1 MVLNTKKIEVAL
13 ARKEKTFS
21 ELYKDARISTV
32 TAGRVRKGLP
42 VQPKI
47 AGKLAAALGVDVS
60 ELIDD
65 S

>member
-1 MVLNTKKIEVAL
+1 MILSSQKIEFAL
-13 ARKEKTFS
+13 ARKGKTFR

-47 AGKLAAALGVDVS
+47 AGRLAAALGMDVS
-60 ELIDD
+60 ELVNN

>member
-1 MVLNTKKIEVAL
+1 M
-13 ARKEKTFS
+13 ARKVETFG
-21 ELYKDARISTV
+21 ELYKAARISTV
-32 TAGRVRKGLP
+32 TARRIRKGLP

-60 ELIDD
+60 ELVDD

>member
-1 MVLNTKKIEVAL
+1 MVLNTKRIEVAL
-13 ARKEKTFS
+13 ARKVEIFG
-21 ELYKDARISTV
+21 ELYKAARISTV
-32 TAGRVRKGLP
+32 TARRIRKGLP

-60 ELIDD
+60 ELVDD